1 MNDKV
6 VVVSWTG
13 HYSEFMLEDA
23 PGFWELRGYHMY
35 GDPWKEQRFWDDDM
49 KVWEI
54 RKRGKQK

>member
-1 MNDKV
+1 MNDEV
-6 VVVSWTG
+6 VVVTGAG

-23 PGFWELRGYHMY
+23 PGFWEFRGYNMY
-35 GDPWKEQRFWDDDM
+35 GDPWKEQRLWDDDM